1 MPLLLT
7 VPVDCPKTLTAP
19 SRFFRVWAVA
29 ERHADEMER
38 RIKRRKEKDLRTE
51 GIHISLPTLLRL
63 KEMEKGT
70 TSSFNPKR

>member
-1 MPLLLT
+1 MSFPFV

-19 SRFFRVWAVA
+19 SMFFRVWAVA

-51 GIHISLPTLLRL
+51 GMHISLPTLLRL
-63 KEMEKGT
+63 KEMEKGK

>member
-1 MPLLLT
+1 MPFALT
-7 VPVDCPKTLTAP
+7 VPVDWPKTLTAP
-19 SRFFRVWAVA
+19 SRFLKVWAVA
-29 ERHADEMER
+29 VRHADEVER

-63 KEMEKGT
+63 KEIEKGK

>member
-1 MPLLLT
+1 MSFPFV

>member
-1 MPLLLT
+1 MPLLLI

-19 SRFFRVWAVA
+19 SKFFRVWAVA
-29 ERHADEMER
+29 ERHADEVER

-51 GIHISLPTLLRL
+51 GMHISLPTLLRL
-63 KEMEKGT
+63 KEMERGT